1 MYITKCIISWLEL
14 SHTDPSNYKLPSC
27 MYKHYI
33 MFYLPTIDLI
43 LYDNNFRPNVVSAA
57 WPVRSE
63 MLWVIY
69 RNILNGLCA
78 ASHHHTLTDAVHSY
92 ERSSVHGLKLTWFG
106 PFPHIS
112 YIVWSAPELLQSP
125 ISNIFCSDV
134 FQFSTSS
141 ANYIEYI
148 YCCLFYPSTILL

>member
-112 YIVWSAPELLQSP
+112 YISFGPLQS
-125 ISNIFCSDV
+125 FCHRLYL
-134 FQFSTSS
+134 TSS
-141 ANYIEYI
+141 VLMFSSFPHHPPI
-148 YCCLFYPSTILL
+148 T